1 MRRSALIGLGTLAV
15 IAACM
20 LAPASGMR
28 GVGHPLLLAASVV
41 AIIFLAALS
50 REAWRH
56 QRLAAGLGRIGR
68 PATIDGQSVALVPGL
83 GGALVAGLRRPR
95 IFFGDDL
102 PNSLDVEELRAVVL
116 HEHHHQVAAGPA
128 RLVLIGALSP
138 LLDRVE
144 AGRAWIE
151 RERARIEIAA
161 DAYALAS
168 GASRPAL
175 ASALVKLASSRRPS
189 LAPGFASAAD
199 LRIRALL
206 GEGIDFDGSRS
217 AEQIAGAIVLIA
229 SCLTLYLT

>member
-1 MRRSALIGLGTLAV
+1 MLLGASTVAV

-20 LAPASGMR
+20 LAPAGGMR
-28 GVGHPLLLAASVV
+28 GIGHPLLLVASGV

-56 QRLAAGLGRIGR
+56 HRLAAGIGR
-68 PATIDGQSVALVPGL
+68 FARVATIDGRSVSFVPGL

-95 IFFGDDL
+95 IFCGDDL
-102 PNSLDVEELRAVVL
+102 PDRLDLEELRAVVL
-116 HEHHHQVAAGPA
+116 HEHHHQLAGGPA
-128 RLVLIGALSP
+128 RLVLIGALSH

-144 AGRAWIE
+144 AGRAWTE

-175 ASALVKLASSRRPS
+175 ASALVKLASSAGPT

-206 GEGIDFDGSRS
+206 GEGIDFDGGRS
-217 AEQIAGAIVLIA
+217 AEQVAGAIVLIA